1 MAVQTS
7 KKVPR
12 FFGLRIY
19 LFSIVLYYWL
29 VLPFLLILTI
39 KYAPQLREMSKQA
52 SIKTEFDPATRVTD
66 SDYNENNTQGFSFP
80 QPDNAESDTSAQLTT
95 KQDSHG
101 SPAIQIHSRGVKITP
116 DPDSKTDGFDSG
128 RQVGQAFN
136 LLFNMLLISFFLGLI
151 FNIPFKRYF
160 SRKRKRKFISPKL
173 FNFCKRFI
181 LRSPI
186 INAGILGL
194 AYVVAHIYMVVTI
207 WIDKPFSNDLEENIY
222 THFFFIS
229 FTASVLSLMFVYFW
243 EKHRVH
249 LCYLEHIFLPEELH
263 KRIFNLKVGRIRNRM
278 FLSFAMTTL
287 LPLTIVILYL
297 FLSVTYVRDFN
308 LTEINDEHKTILFG
322 DFVNLGDILSTSNQ
336 GNTIPGWLFYINAVN
351 SFFMFIGIY
360 SSIFIAF
367 VYILFLVKWT
377 TQDIVYPVKEL
388 LENMKKTGKGEM
400 HNYSL
405 VRTNDEIGELTEGY
419 NEMTQKIGEFFNN
432 ITRMN
437 EAYSYFVPRQFLEFL
452 GKESFVDIR
461 LGDQVEK
468 EMTVLFS
475 DIRSFTEISET
486 MTPKENFDF
495 INYYLGYMEPV
506 IRNNNGFIDKYIGDS
521 IMALFSESAE
531 DAINAAIEM
540 RIKLSQFN
548 QVMDQFGRPTINSGI
563 GIHTGMLMLGVVGG
577 EGRMD
582 GTVISDAV
590 NLAARLEGL
599 TKVYGGAVI
608 ISQDTLIKLK
618 NPSQYQY
625 RFLDIVKVKGKKE
638 AVYIFEVIDGD
649 PEDIRQLKIQT
660 REQFAEGINFYKSG
674 SFEKASAQF
683 KAIMNINP
691 HDKAASVYY
700 SRCMKFAERG
710 VPDDW
715 DGIQTISWD

>member
-1 MAVQTS
+1 MAFQTS
-7 KKVPR
+7 KTVPR

-19 LFSIVLYYWL
+19 LFSTILYYWL

-39 KYAPQLREMSKQA
+39 KYAPELRELSKQA
-52 SIKTEFDPATRVTD
+52 GAKTESDPANLFSD
-66 SDYNENNTQGFSFP
+66 SIYLKKETNITTLKLTK
-80 QPDNAESDTSAQLTT
+80 SD
-95 KQDSHG
+95 DSL
-101 SPAIQIHSRGVKITP
+101 SSSDIHSNQKKPETTGIRIDPLGVKISP
-116 DPDSKTDGFDSG
+116 DPASQTNGFDSG
-128 RQVGQAFN
+128 KQVGRAFN

-160 SRKRKRKFISPKL
+160 SRKRRRRTVSPKL
-173 FNFCKRFI
+173 FSFCKRYI
-181 LRSPI
+181 LRSPV

-194 AYVVAHIYMVVTI
+194 AYAVAHVFMLVTI
-207 WIDKPFSNDLEENIY
+207 WVDKPFSNDLEQSIY
-222 THFFFIS
+222 VHFFFIS
-229 FTASVLSLMFVYFW
+229 ITASILSLLFVYYW

-249 LCYLEHIFLPEELH
+249 LRYLEHIFLPEELR

-297 FLSVTYVRDFN
+297 FLSVTYLRDFS
-308 LTEINDEHKTILFG
+308 LEDFSEEHKKIL
-322 DFVNLGDILSTSNQ
+322 LGDYAMFGSVITSSGQDLN
-336 GNTIPGWLFYINAVN
+336 IPGWLFYINAIN

-388 LENMKKTGKGEM
+388 LENMRKTGKGEL
-400 HNYSL
+400 HHYSL

-419 NEMTQKIGEFFNN
+419 NEMTQKIGDFFNN

-531 DAINAAIEM
+531 DSINAAIEM

-599 TKVYGGAVI
+599 TKLYGGSII

-618 NPSQYQY
+618 NPAQYHY
-625 RFLDIVKVKGKKE
+625 RFLDIVKVKGKRE
-638 AVYIFEVIDGD
+638 AVYIFEILDGD

-660 REQFAEGINFYKSG
+660 REQFAGGINYYKSG
-674 SFEKASAQF
+674 SFEKASEQF

-700 SRCMKFAERG
+700 SRCKKFAERG

>member
-7 KKVPR
+7 KKAPR

-19 LFSIVLYYWL
+19 LFSTVLYYWL

-39 KYAPQLREMSKQA
+39 KYAPQLRELSRQA
-52 SIKTEFDPATRVTD
+52 SIKTELDPATRLTD
-66 SDYNENNTQGFSFP
+66 SIYNDNNTLSYSFK
-80 QPDNAESDTSAQLTT
+80 QTDNPESDTSSQLNTN
-95 KQDSHG
+95 QDSHG
-101 SPAIQIHSRGVKITP
+101 TPAIHINSRGIKITP

-181 LRSPI
+181 LRSPL

-194 AYVVAHIYMVVTI
+194 AYVVTHVFMIVTI
-207 WIDKPFSNDLEENIY
+207 WFDKPFSNDLEENIY

-229 FTASVLSLMFVYFW
+229 LTASVLSLLFVYFW

-249 LCYLEHIFLPEELH
+249 LRYLEHIFFPEELR

-297 FLSVTYVRDFN
+297 FLSVTYLRDFN

-322 DFVNLGDILSTSNQ
+322 DFVNFGDIFSTSNQ
-336 GNTIPGWLFYINAVN
+336 GNTIPGWLFYINAIN

-599 TKVYGGAVI
+599 TKVYGGSVI

-618 NPSQYQY
+618 NPSQYHY

-638 AVYIFEVIDGD
+638 AVYIFEIIDGD

>member
-1 MAVQTS
+1 
-7 KKVPR
+7 
-12 FFGLRIY
+12 
-19 LFSIVLYYWL
+19 
-29 VLPFLLILTI
+29 
-39 KYAPQLREMSKQA
+39 
-52 SIKTEFDPATRVTD
+52 
-66 SDYNENNTQGFSFP
+66 
-80 QPDNAESDTSAQLTT
+80 
-95 KQDSHG
+95 
-101 SPAIQIHSRGVKITP
+101 
-116 DPDSKTDGFDSG
+116 
-128 RQVGQAFN
+128 
-136 LLFNMLLISFFLGLI
+136 
-151 FNIPFKRYF
+151 
-160 SRKRKRKFISPKL
+160 
-173 FNFCKRFI
+173 
-181 LRSPI
+181 
-186 INAGILGL
+186 
-194 AYVVAHIYMVVTI
+194 
-207 WIDKPFSNDLEENIY
+207 
-222 THFFFIS
+222 
-229 FTASVLSLMFVYFW
+229 
-243 EKHRVH
+243 
-249 LCYLEHIFLPEELH
+249 
-263 KRIFNLKVGRIRNRM
+263 
-278 FLSFAMTTL
+278 
-287 LPLTIVILYL
+287 
-297 FLSVTYVRDFN
+297 
-308 LTEINDEHKTILFG
+308 
-322 DFVNLGDILSTSNQ
+322 
-336 GNTIPGWLFYINAVN
+336 
-351 SFFMFIGIY
+351 MFIGIY

-437 EAYSYFVPRQFLEFL
+437 EAYSYFVPRQFLDFL

-506 IRNNNGFIDKYIGDS
+506 IRTNNGFIDKYIGDS

-563 GIHTGMLMLGVVGG
+563 GIHTGILMLGVVGG

-599 TKVYGGAVI
+599 TKVYGGSVI

-618 NPSQYQY
+618 NPAQYHY

-660 REQFAEGINFYKSG
+660 REQFADGINFYKSG
-674 SFEKASAQF
+674 SFEKACGRF
-683 KAIMNINP
+683 KAIMQINP

-700 SRCMKFAERG
+700 ARCLKFAERG
-710 VPDDW
+710 VPDNW

>member
-1 MAVQTS
+1 MVVQTS
-7 KKVPR
+7 KKAPR

-39 KYAPQLREMSKQA
+39 KYAPQLRELSKQA
-52 SIKTEFDPATRVTD
+52 TQKTELEPATRLND
-66 SDYNENNTQGFSFP
+66 SVYLDKNIQDFSFD
-80 QPDNAESDTSAQLTT
+80 QNESVESDTFERLIT
-95 KQDSHG
+95 KQNSDG
-101 SPAIQIHSRGVKITP
+101 STTIHINPRGIKITD
-116 DPDSKTDGFDSG
+116 DPDSITDGFDSG
-128 RQVGQAFN
+128 RQVGRAFN
-136 LLFNMLLISFFLGLI
+136 LLFNMLLISFFLGLM

-160 SRKRKRKFISPKL
+160 SRKRKHKFISPKL
-173 FNFCKRFI
+173 FGFCKRFI
-181 LRSPI
+181 LRSPL
-186 INAGILGL
+186 INASILGL
-194 AYVVAHIYMVVTI
+194 AYAVAHIYMVVTI
-207 WIDKPFSNDLEENIY
+207 WYEKPFNNDLEENIY

-229 FTASVLSLMFVYFW
+229 FTASVLSLLFVYFW

-249 LCYLEHIFLPEELH
+249 LCYLEHIFLPEELR

-278 FLSFAMTTL
+278 FISFAMTTL

-308 LTEINDEHKTILFG
+308 LAEITDEHKTILFG
-322 DFVNLGDILSTSNQ
+322 DFINFGDIFSTTNQ
-336 GNTIPGWLFYINAVN
+336 GSSIPGWLFYINAIN

-437 EAYSYFVPRQFLEFL
+437 EAYSYFVPRQFLDFL

-506 IRNNNGFIDKYIGDS
+506 IRTNNGFIDKYIGDS

-563 GIHTGMLMLGVVGG
+563 GIHTGILMLGVVGG

-599 TKVYGGAVI
+599 TKVYGGSVI

-618 NPSQYQY
+618 NPAQYHY

-660 REQFAEGINFYKSG
+660 REQFADGINFYKSG
-674 SFEKASAQF
+674 SFEKACGRF
-683 KAIMNINP
+683 KAIMQINP

-700 SRCMKFAERG
+700 ARCLKFAERG
-710 VPDDW
+710 VPDNW